1 MNLYERTC
9 WLFGRE
15 RLVADCAT
23 DHPSCSKQHAVIQ
36 FRYTQVNNEAG
47 EPVSAVRPYLIDL
60 ESANGTMLNQERVPE
75 KRYVELKTADVVTF
89 GQSER
94 EYVVILPPRK

>member
-1 MNLYERTC
+1 M
-9 WLFGRE
+9 
-15 RLVADCAT
+15 
-23 DHPSCSKQHAVIQ
+23 
-36 FRYTQVNNEAG
+36 
-47 EPVSAVRPYLIDL
+47 SAVRPYLIDL